1 MSANVERLGD
11 LRVVECDGRIVRS
24 QAAFALRDTVTAQ
37 SDARLIVLDLSE
49 VNALEGGGLGML
61 MFLQRWAENHH
72 IHLML
77 FNPRSSVRARLEQ
90 ASSPI
95 PFQICESRKTS
106 GTASRGRQGC
116 YCCLTWTGPCDNIS
130 KTCSRSSRCL
140 RLN

>member
-1 MSANVERLGD
+1 MMSANVERLGD

-95 PFQICESRKTS
+95 PFQIVSLEKLLELLAEADK
-106 GTASRGRQGC
+106 GASAA
-116 YCCLTWTGPCDNIS
+116 
-130 KTCSRSSRCL
+130 
-140 RLN
+140 